1 MFLTAY
7 GACADAESR
16 CQTLSAPLPGDK
28 TSRPVP
34 SPVPQ
39 RIVTM
44 NKRPYLS
51 KVPVVAVSA
60 LLGYAAAN
68 ANWTAFDRAAAAPT
82 VTSTSTPATTAAS
95 SCCATD
101 GANVALIAHNTKVS
115 ANLAQAGKKPNICII
130 WGDDIGQTN
139 LSCYTRGLL
148 GYQTPNIDRLAK
160 EGMMFTDYYGE
171 QSCTAGRASFITG
184 QHGLRTGLTKVGLP
198 GATLGL
204 QKEDPTIA
212 ELLKPLGYATGQFG
226 KNHLGD
232 RNEFLPTVHGF
243 DEFYGNLYHLNA
255 EEEPE
260 LPDYP
265 KDPAFRARYGPR
277 GVLDCK
283 ATDKDDPTVDPRFG
297 RVGKQIIKDTGPLT
311 RKRMEIIDDDIAD
324 RAVEFIKRQAK
335 AEKPF
340 FVWVNFTHMHF
351 RTHPKPESVGQAG
364 RWQGIYHDVMIDHDK
379 NVGTVLKALDDA
391 GIADNTFVM
400 YSTDNGPHMNSWP
413 DAAMTPFR
421 NEKNSNWEG
430 AYRVPCLVRWPGKIK
445 PETVSNQIVS
455 HLDWLPTILAMAGDT
470 DVTEKLLK
478 GYKIE
483 DMTYKVHLDGYNLVP
498 YLTGQGE
505 KCPREWFLYCNDD
518 QQLTCLRYDNWKLVF
533 MEQRTPGTLLIWA
546 NPFTPLRVPKIYNLR
561 LDPYERADITSNTY
575 YDWLLD
581 HAFLLVPAQDFV
593 GKFLMTFKEYP
604 QRQKAAS
611 FNLDE
616 ILQKLKESGG
626 SK

>member
-1 MFLTAY
+1 LLSPTA
-7 GACADAESR
+7 
-16 CQTLSAPLPGDK
+16 Q
-28 TSRPVP
+28 
-34 SPVPQ
+34 
-39 RIVTM
+39 
-44 NKRPYLS
+44 
-51 KVPVVAVSA
+51 
-60 LLGYAAAN
+60 
-68 ANWTAFDRAAAAPT
+68 
-82 VTSTSTPATTAAS
+82 
-95 SCCATD
+95 
-101 GANVALIAHNTKVS
+101 
-115 ANLAQAGKKPNICII
+115 NLNFVNHQQDSGKKPNIVII
-130 WGDDIGQTN
+130 WGDDIGQSN
-139 LSCYTRGLL
+139 LSCYTFGFM
-148 GYQTPNIDRLAK
+148 GYQTPNIDRLSK

-184 QHGLRTGLTKVGLP
+184 QHGLRTGMTKVGLP

-212 ELLKPLGYATGQFG
+212 EMLKPLGYATGQFG

-232 RNEFLPTVHGF
+232 RNEYLPTVHGF

-265 KDPAFRARYGPR
+265 KDPAFLAKYGPR

-283 ATDKDDPTVDPRFG
+283 ASDKDNPTVDPRFG

-311 RKRMEIIDDDIAD
+311 RKRMETIDDNIAD
-324 RAVEFIKRQAK
+324 RSVDFIKRQAK

-340 FVWVNFTHMHF
+340 FLWVNFTHMHF
-351 RTHPKPESVGQAG
+351 RTHAKPGSVGQAG

-379 NVGTVLKALDDA
+379 NVGSVLKALDDA

-413 DAAMTPFR
+413 DAAMAPFR

-445 PETVSNQIVS
+445 PGTVSNQIMS
-455 HLDWLPTILAMAGDT
+455 HLDWMPTILAMAGDT
-470 DVTEKLLK
+470 DVTDKLLK
-478 GYKIE
+478 GYKVG

-498 YLTGQGE
+498 YLTGQAE

-518 QQLTCLRYDNWKLVF
+518 QQLTALRYDNWKLVF
-533 MEQRTPGTLLIWA
+533 MEQRAPGTLLVWA
-546 NPFTPLRVPKIYNLR
+546 NPFTTLRIPKMYNLR

-581 HAFLLVPAQDFV
+581 HAFLVVPAQDFV
-593 GKFLMTFKEYP
+593 GKFLLTFKDYP

-616 ILQKLKESGG
+616 VLQKLKQVAP
-626 SK
+626 